1 MFTSLTTRAKTAIYT
16 AIDRARPAATLPD
29 KPSALIRVA
38 MADLKKCERDPRYF
52 VDMAQWHEFNESKNA
67 CAVCFA
73 GAVMAK
79 SLKVSEPLVE
89 GNYADPY
96 KFGTTV
102 QHKMQALNQFRA
114 GEIEDALERL
124 RIVRPAEL
132 PRCINVARYEQE
144 PVHFHRQ
151 MEAMA
156 VLLEGHGL

>member
-1 MFTSLTTRAKTAIYT
+1 MLTSLTTRAKTAIYA

-38 MADLKKCERDPRYF
+38 MADLKKCERDPRYTI
-52 VDMAQWHEFNESKNA
+52 DMAMWHAYDETTNT

-79 SLKVSEPLVE
+79 SLKAADPLTE
-89 GNYADPY
+89 GNYRDPY
-96 KFGTTV
+96 SFGSIV
-102 QHKMQALNQFRA
+102 RHKMQALNQFRA
-114 GEIEDALERL
+114 GEVEDGLERL
-124 RIVRPAEL
+124 RIVRPSDM
-132 PRCINVARYEQE
+132 PRRIDVVRYEDQ

-156 VLLEGHGL
+156 AMLEGHGL